1 MNVILKSITIIVL
14 KIILSDWL
22 TYINKEF
29 VKSADNMSNDFV
41 NMINI
46 INNNYKLTHNSND
59 NIKLIRSTE

>member
-1 MNVILKSITIIVL
+1 MILKRITIIVL

-29 VKSADNMSNDFV
+29 VKSVDNMSNDFV
-41 NMINI
+41 NIIDI
-46 INNNYKLTHNSND
+46 INNNYKLTHNTND